1 MSNKRK
7 KGGKIIMMD
16 DLSKII
22 SAGTGPI
29 IVISACGL
37 LCLAFYNRLSGLVSR
52 LRLFHRERLK
62 EQEEFGR
69 RRIGAHPD
77 PVTIRVHHEMLETLQ
92 VQSDHVISRAHL
104 IRRTLSCF
112 LLTIACLSICSLVLG
127 LSVLWPRLIIA
138 AVIFFIAG
146 MTLLVIGVL
155 FAMQELHRA
164 LQPVELES
172 RFVAEIVDAIEK
184 LAE

>member
-1 MSNKRK
+1 ME
-7 KGGKIIMMD
+7 

-37 LCLAFYNRLSGLVSR
+37 LCLAYYNRLSGLVAR
-52 LRLFHRERLK
+52 LRIFHRERLK
-62 EQEEFGR
+62 EQAEHGHLR
-69 RRIGAHPD
+69 TSDQPD
-77 PVTIRVHHEMLETLQ
+77 PATIMMHHEMMEALQ
-92 VQSDHVISRAHL
+92 VQTTHVMNRAHL
-104 IRRTLSCF
+104 IRRALSCF

-127 LSVLWPRLIIA
+127 LSVLWPRLIVA
-138 AVIFFIAG
+138 AVVFFITG
-146 MTLLVIGVL
+146 MTLLVIGVV
-155 FAMQELHRA
+155 FAMKELYRA

>member
-1 MSNKRK
+1 ME
-7 KGGKIIMMD
+7 
-16 DLSKII
+16 DLSRII

-62 EQEEFGR
+62 EQQELGR
-69 RRIGAHPD
+69 VRAGAQPD
-77 PVTIRVHHEMLETLQ
+77 PAALTMHHEMLQALEAQTT
-92 VQSDHVISRAHL
+92 DIMNRAHL
-104 IRRTLSCF
+104 IRQSLSCF

-127 LSVLWPRLIIA
+127 LSVLWPGLIIV
-138 AVIFFIAG
+138 AVAFFIAG
-146 MTLLVIGVL
+146 MALLVIGVI
-155 FAMQELHRA
+155 FAMRELYCA

-172 RFVAEIVDAIEK
+172 RFIDEIAGAIEK
-184 LAE
+184 ISE

>member
-1 MSNKRK
+1 MEA
-7 KGGKIIMMD
+7 
-16 DLSKII
+16 LSKII

-37 LCLAFYNRLSGLVSR
+37 LCLALYNRLSGLVSR

-62 EQEEFGR
+62 EQEELGHQR
-69 RRIGAHPD
+69 TSAHQD
-77 PVTIRVHHEMLETLQ
+77 PAAVTVHHEMLAALKAQTTHLMN
-92 VQSDHVISRAHL
+92 RARL
-104 IRRTLSCF
+104 IQKSLSCL

-127 LSVLWPRLIIA
+127 LSVLWPSLIVA

-146 MTLLVIGVL
+146 MTLLIVGVG
-155 FAMQELHRA
+155 FAMKELQQA

-172 RFVAEIVDAIEK
+172 RFITEIMDTIAR

>member
-1 MSNKRK
+1 ME
-7 KGGKIIMMD
+7 

-37 LCLAFYNRLSGLVSR
+37 LCLGFYNRLSGLVAR

-62 EQEEFGR
+62 EQKELGR
-69 RRIGAHPD
+69 QRASAQPAPAAATMHQ
-77 PVTIRVHHEMLETLQ
+77 EMLQAME
-92 VQSDHVISRAHL
+92 VQTTDIMNRARL
-104 IRRTLSCF
+104 IRQALSCF
-112 LLTIACLSICSLVLG
+112 LLSIACLSICSLLLG

-138 AVIFFIAG
+138 CVVFFIVGMMLLVAGVIF
-146 MTLLVIGVL
+146 
-155 FAMQELHRA
+155 AMRELHQA

-172 RFVAEIVDAIEK
+172 RFIDEIADAIEK
-184 LAE
+184 LSE

>member
-1 MSNKRK
+1 ME
-7 KGGKIIMMD
+7 

-37 LCLAFYNRLSGLVSR
+37 LCLVFYNRLSGLVSR

-62 EQEEFGR
+62 EQEELGR
-69 RRIGAHPD
+69 ERAGPQRD
-77 PVTIRVHHEMLETLQ
+77 PAAVTLHHEMLEALERQTTHLM
-92 VQSDHVISRAHL
+92 HRAHL
-104 IRRTLSCF
+104 IRRSLSCL

-127 LSVLWPRLIIA
+127 LSVLWARLVVV
-138 AVIFFIAG
+138 AVVFFIVG
-146 MTLLVIGVL
+146 MTLLVIGVI
-155 FAMQELHRA
+155 FAMRELRRA

-172 RFVAEIVDAIEK
+172 RFVSEIMDTIAK
-184 LAE
+184 LTE

>member
-1 MSNKRK
+1 ME
-7 KGGKIIMMD
+7 

-62 EQEEFGR
+62 EQEEELVR
-69 RRIGAHPD
+69 QRASAQPD
-77 PVTIRVHHEMLETLQ
+77 SVTTMMHQEKLEALQ
-92 VQSDHVISRAHL
+92 VQSAHMIYRAHL
-104 IRRTLSCF
+104 IRRALSCF

-127 LSVLWPRLIIA
+127 LSVLWPHLIVA
-138 AVIFFIAG
+138 AVIFFISG

-155 FAMQELHRA
+155 FAMKELHRA
-164 LQPVELES
+164 LQPVEIES

>member
-1 MSNKRK
+1 ME
-7 KGGKIIMMD
+7 

-52 LRLFHRERLK
+52 LRIFHRERMK
-62 EQEEFGR
+62 EQQEFGR
-69 RRIGAHPD
+69 QRAGTQPD
-77 PVTIRVHHEMLETLQ
+77 PVKARMHHEMLETLQ
-92 VQSDHVISRAHL
+92 VQSAHVISRAHL
-104 IRRTLSCF
+104 IRRALSCL

-127 LSVLWPRLIIA
+127 LSVLWPQLIIA
-138 AVIFFIAG
+138 AVILFITG
-146 MTLLVIGVL
+146 MTLLVIGVI
-155 FAMQELHRA
+155 FAMKELYRA

>member
-1 MSNKRK
+1 ME
-7 KGGKIIMMD
+7 

-37 LCLAFYNRLSGLVSR
+37 LCLAFYNRLSGLVAR
-52 LRLFHRERLK
+52 LRIFHRERLK
-62 EQEEFGR
+62 EHEELERLRSGDQSDQ
-69 RRIGAHPD
+69 GTMMMHQ
-77 PVTIRVHHEMLETLQ
+77 EMLEALE
-92 VQSDHVISRAHL
+92 VQSTHVINRAHL
-104 IRRTLSCF
+104 IRRALSCF

-127 LSVLWPRLIIA
+127 LSVLWARLIIA
-138 AVIFFIAG
+138 AVVFFIAG
-146 MTLLVIGVL
+146 MTLLIVGVI
-155 FAMQELHRA
+155 FAMKELYRA

-172 RFVAEIVDAIEK
+172 RFVSEIVDAIAK

>member
-1 MSNKRK
+1 ME
-7 KGGKIIMMD
+7 

-52 LRLFHRERLK
+52 LRIFHRERLK
-62 EQEEFGR
+62 QQQDLGR
-69 RRIGAHPD
+69 QRTSAVPD
-77 PVTIRVHHEMLETLQ
+77 PGTTMMHEEMLEALQ
-92 VQSDHVISRAHL
+92 MQSTYMIKRAHL
-104 IRRTLSCF
+104 IRWALSCF

-127 LSVLWPRLIIA
+127 LSVIWPRLIIG
-138 AVIFFIAG
+138 AVVLFIIG
-146 MTLLVIGVL
+146 MTLLVIGVI
-155 FAMQELHRA
+155 FAMRELYRA

-172 RFVAEIVDAIEK
+172 RFVAEINEALEK

>member
-1 MSNKRK
+1 ME
-7 KGGKIIMMD
+7 

-37 LCLAFYNRLSGLVSR
+37 LCLAYYNRLSGLVAR

-62 EQEEFGR
+62 EQEELGR
-69 RRIGAHPD
+69 QRASAQPD
-77 PVTIRVHHEMLETLQ
+77 PAAFTMHQEMLESLE
-92 VQSDHVISRAHL
+92 VQTTHIMNRARL
-104 IRRTLSCF
+104 IRHALSCF

-127 LSVLWPRLIIA
+127 LSVLWPSLIIA
-138 AVIFFIAG
+138 AVVFFIVG
-146 MTLLVIGVL
+146 MALLVIGVV
-155 FAMQELHRA
+155 FAMRELYRA

-172 RFVAEIVDAIEK
+172 RFIAEIASAFEK
-184 LAE
+184 LSE